1 MPFSVGIQ
9 GQKKWRN
16 PGHFLVVY
24 SKPGVARHASKGRR
38 NQRGGGSLI
47 LTDQVT
53 LSQQGVKI
61 MPTKLLPP
69 LIFRPS
75 YGPAVAT
82 VYRPLYVATDTVGQ
96 KGQETGRNVACCCF
110 FKYCLFTSLNN
121 EIFVAFLCKK

>member
-38 NQRGGGSLI
+38 NQRGGGPLI

-53 LSQQGVKI
+53 LSQQGPIGGGADYV
-61 MPTKLLPP
+61 
-69 LIFRPS
+69 PS
-75 YGPAVAT
+75 YF
-82 VYRPLYVATDTVGQ
+82 Q
-96 KGQETGRNVACCCF
+96 
-110 FKYCLFTSLNN
+110 TSRHPC
-121 EIFVAFLCKK
+121 EG